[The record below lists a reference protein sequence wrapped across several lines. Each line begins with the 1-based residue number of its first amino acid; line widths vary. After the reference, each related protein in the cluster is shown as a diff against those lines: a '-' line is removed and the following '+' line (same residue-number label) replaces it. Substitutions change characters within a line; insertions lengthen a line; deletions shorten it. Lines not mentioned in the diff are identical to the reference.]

1 MESIA
6 LIVAHSK
13 AFLEQHP
20 QGLILLGAYNIGMSP
35 FSLLPSFPP
44 SLPPYLLPSLPPYL
58 LPSLLPSPFLP
69 SFLPSLR
76 PSLPPSLPPYL
87 PSFLLHF
94 MSYSISSPSLP
105 SLLYA
110 GKERVICE
118 LQDTLGLTVYME
130 ESKLQVRSIRTD
142 SQQPT
147 LSSSSSHT

>member
-35 FSLLPSFPP
+35 FSLLPSFP
-44 SLPPYLLPSLPPYL
+44 PSLPPYL